1 MSDPLKEKLF
11 LEKFYEV
18 KELVRTV
25 EVEADDTCY
34 RIEICKHYTNAKT
47 PFVASYFVQHKV
59 PHPASQIA
67 GETLDSF
74 LLDTSLPWVAEES
87 ADAALATA
95 LSFLGDRHPKKVK
108 KIG

>member
-1 MSDPLKEKLF
+1 MSDPLKAKLF

-25 EVEADDTCY
+25 EVDADDVCY
-34 RIEICKHYTNAKT
+34 RIEVYKHYTNPKT

-59 PHPASQIA
+59 PHPASQVA

-74 LLDTSLPWVAEES
+74 LLDTSLPWVAERTAEE
-87 ADAALATA
+87 ALATA
-95 LSFLGDRHPKKVK
+95 LSFLGDRHPKRVK